1 MKGRDDAHYLIPEE
15 QHMTDH
21 TTHDGHGTHS
31 NASHADEVA
40 KIAKLVKDFR
50 FAMLTTIEGSGS
62 LVAHPLTIQEAEF
75 DGDLWFLIQK
85 DSTTVRNLASDA
97 RAGVSLSSNDSWVS
111 LSGTAGVVDAP
122 QKLRELWNP
131 AAEAW
136 FPDGP
141 EDPNVGV
148 LKFTAS
154 GGEYWDTPGG
164 RIATVFSFIKSKVS
178 GEPIEGDSG
187 KVDL

>member
-1 MKGRDDAHYLIPEE
+1 
-15 QHMTDH
+15 MTDH

-40 KIAKLVKDFR
+40 KIAKLVKEFR
-50 FAMLTTIEGSGS
+50 FGMLTTIEGSGS
-62 LVAHPLTIQEAEF
+62 LVAHPLTIQEADF
-75 DGDLWFLIQK
+75 DG
-85 DSTTVRNLASDA
+85 
-97 RAGVSLSSNDSWVS
+97 
-111 LSGTAGVVDAP
+111 
-122 QKLRELWNP
+122 ELWNP

-164 RIATVFSFIKSKVS
+164 RVATVFSFIKSKVS
-178 GEPIEGDSG
+178 GEPIEGDNG
-187 KVDL
+187 KVEL